1 MSTNNNEN
9 YYRTSDMPLA
19 AYLVYKEFFLREITQ
34 DEFKPS
40 RKVFVFER
48 KKGTKIENIVEEFY
62 AKKALVEPRKY
73 FDDLK
78 TIKNRIYDNH

>member
-19 AYLVYKEFFLREITQ
+19 AYLGYRGFFLREIGQ
-34 DEFKPS
+34 DEFKANK
-40 RKVFVFER
+40 KVFVFER
-48 KKGTKIENIVEEFY
+48 KKGTRIETIVEEFY
-62 AKKALVEPRKY
+62 SKKALVEPSKY

-78 TIKNRIYDNH
+78 VIKNRIYDNH